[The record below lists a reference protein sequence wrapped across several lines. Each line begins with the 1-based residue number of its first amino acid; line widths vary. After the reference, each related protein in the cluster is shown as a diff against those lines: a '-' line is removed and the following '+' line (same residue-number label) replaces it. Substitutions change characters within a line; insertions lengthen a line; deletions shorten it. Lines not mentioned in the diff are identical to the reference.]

1 MTKPYQSVPRF
12 YLERVTIAALC
23 NETMNLHWE
32 DELTEMHYIAQLLP
46 LDTLLENGAE
56 YLLARNEQGEI
67 LKIRYDLI
75 RNFPTPVK

>member
-1 MTKPYQSVPRF
+1 
-12 YLERVTIAALC
+12 
-23 NETMNLHWE
+23 MNLHWE

-46 LDTLLENGAE
+46 LDTLIVNGAE
-56 YLLARNEQGEI
+56 YLLARNEQGET